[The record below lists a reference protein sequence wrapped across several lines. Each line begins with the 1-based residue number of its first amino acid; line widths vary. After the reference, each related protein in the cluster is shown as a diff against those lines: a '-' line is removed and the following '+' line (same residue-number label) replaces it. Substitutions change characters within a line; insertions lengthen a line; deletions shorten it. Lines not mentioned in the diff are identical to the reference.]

1 MSEEENQKI
10 IEGIAFAT
18 LNSFNINGLINAGKF
33 YAMHLA
39 KEQFG
44 NMSEEDRAKALSE
57 IKEQENKAQQQEKK
71 VQEQQA
77 QA

>member
-1 MSEEENQKI
+1 MSEEENQKV

-18 LNSFNINGLINAGKF
+18 LNSFNINGLIGAGRF

-44 NMSEEDRAKALSE
+44 KMSEEDRAKALSE
-57 IKEQENKAQQQEKK
+57 IKEQEKKA
-71 VQEQQA
+71 QEQQA

>member
-1 MSEEENQKI
+1 MSEEENQKV

-18 LNSFNINGLINAGKF
+18 FNSFNINGLVNAGKF

-39 KEQFG
+39 EKQFG
-44 NMSEEDRAKALSE
+44 NMTEEDRAKALSE
-57 IKEQENKAQQQEKK
+57 IKEQEKK

-77 QA
+77 SA

>member
-1 MSEEENQKI
+1 MNEEENQKV

-18 LNSFNINGLINAGKF
+18 LNSFNINGLISAGKF

-44 NMSEEDRAKALSE
+44 KMSEEDRAKALSE
-57 IKEQENKAQQQEKK
+57 IKDQEKK
-71 VQEQQA
+71 AQEQQA